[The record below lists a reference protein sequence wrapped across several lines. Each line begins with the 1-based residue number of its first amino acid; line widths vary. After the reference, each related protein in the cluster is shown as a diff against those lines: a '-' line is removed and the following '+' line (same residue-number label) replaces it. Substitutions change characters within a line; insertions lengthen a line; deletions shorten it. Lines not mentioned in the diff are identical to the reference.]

1 MGFRAGF
8 LNFEGFTMSF
18 WADIEAEFNAVIA
31 SADAIPTKL
40 EALVG
45 IQSKAATMTALTN
58 QLTAI
63 VDDGTK
69 NTPDKVT
76 EILTACGKL

>member
-1 MGFRAGF
+1 
-8 LNFEGFTMSF
+8 MSF
-18 WADIEAEFNAVIA
+18 WTDIENEFNTVIA
-31 SADAIPTKL
+31 GADSIPAKL

-45 IQSKAATMTALTN
+45 IQNKAATMTTLTN
-58 QLTAI
+58 QITAI

-76 EILTACGKL
+76 DILTLVGKL

>member
-1 MGFRAGF
+1 
-8 LNFEGFTMSF
+8 MSF
-18 WADIEAEFNAVIA
+18 WDQIEADYNAVIT
-31 SADAIPTKL
+31 SADSVATKL
-40 EALVG
+40 ANLVG
-45 IQSKAATMTALTN
+45 IQTRAQEMTNLTN
-58 QLTAI
+58 QITAI

>member
-1 MGFRAGF
+1 
-8 LNFEGFTMSF
+8 MSF
-18 WADIEAEFNAVIA
+18 WSDIEAEFNAVIA
-31 SADAIPTKL
+31 SADAIPAKL

-45 IQSKAATMTALTN
+45 IQSKAATMTALTT
-58 QLTAI
+58 QITAI